1 MYNSLDNLI
10 CNKENG
16 IPIKILKRFIKDL
29 LKKIY

>member
-10 CNKENG
+10 CNKENDV
-16 IPIKILKRFIKDL
+16 PIKILKIFIKNL